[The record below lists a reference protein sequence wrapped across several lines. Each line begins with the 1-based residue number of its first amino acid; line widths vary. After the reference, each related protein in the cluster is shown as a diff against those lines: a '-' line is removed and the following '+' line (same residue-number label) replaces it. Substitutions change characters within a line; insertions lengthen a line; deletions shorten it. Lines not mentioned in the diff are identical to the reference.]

1 MASAKI
7 SEVRLGAAHDGDAE
21 LVVTLRFANGGQ
33 SLVSL
38 DEFAV
43 RSLLASAGAQTADQ
57 LIGVGWDKV
66 RDALIAS
73 SSRFAS
79 QNA

>member
-1 MASAKI
+1 MAGATI
-7 SEVRLGAAHDGDAE
+7 SEVRLAAAHDGEAE

-33 SLVSL
+33 SLVTL
-38 DEFAV
+38 DEYAV

-57 LIGVGWDKV
+57 LVGVGWDKV

-73 SSRFAS
+73 SSRFADH
-79 QNA
+79 NA